1 MNDVGGRRPTRGRAR
16 EQAVLSAVIEL
27 LAEAG
32 YEALTMDA
40 VAARARASKTT
51 IYKRWRGKPE
61 LVSAAVDTLVAGRLP
76 ADTDTGSLRGDLLA
90 VVRAMSG
97 HLTSD
102 FLAMMSGLVE
112 AMRRDP
118 ALAGVLRAHL
128 MDDAP
133 AARLIIGR
141 AVARG
146 ELRSGAE
153 AELAALAH
161 EVIEAQL
168 FRQMA
173 IGAPFDDTFAAH
185 VVDDL
190 LMPVLSRRSQA
201 IM

>member
-1 MNDVGGRRPTRGRAR
+1 MNDVDGRRPTRGRAR

-90 VVRAMSG
+90 VVLAMSG

-102 FLAMMSGLVE
+102 FLAMMSGLME

-153 AELAALAH
+153 VELAALAH

-173 IGAPFDDTFAAH
+173 VGAPFDDAFAAH

-190 LMPVLSRRSQA
+190 LMPVLRRRSQG
-201 IM
+201 

>member
-1 MNDVGGRRPTRGRAR
+1 VNVVESSRPARGRAR
-16 EQAVLSAVIEL
+16 EQAVLSAVVEL
-27 LAEAG
+27 LGELG

-40 VAARARASKTT
+40 VAARARASKAT

-61 LVSAAVDTLVAGRLP
+61 LVRAAVDTVIASRVP
-76 ADTDTGSLRGDLLA
+76 ATTDTGSLRGDLMA
-90 VVRAMSG
+90 VMRALEG
-97 HLTSD
+97 HLTTD
-102 FLAMMSGLVE
+102 FLAMMSGLVH
-112 AMRRDP
+112 AMRQDP
-118 ALAGVLRAHL
+118 ALAEALRAHL

-146 ELRSGAE
+146 ELRGGAE

-161 EVIEAQL
+161 EVIEAHL

-173 IGAPFDDTFAAH
+173 VGGSLGEAFAAH

-190 LMPVLSRRSQA
+190 LIPVLTRGSQSA
-201 IM
+201 P

>member
-1 MNDVGGRRPTRGRAR
+1 VNDVDGRRPTRGQAR

-90 VVRAMSG
+90 VVLAMSG

-102 FLAMMSGLVE
+102 FLAMMSGLIE

-153 AELAALAH
+153 VELAALAH

-173 IGAPFDDTFAAH
+173 VGAPFDDAFAAH
-185 VVDDL
+185 LVDDL
-190 LMPVLSRRSQA
+190 LMPVLSRRSQG
-201 IM
+201 

>member
-1 MNDVGGRRPTRGRAR
+1 
-16 EQAVLSAVIEL
+16 
-27 LAEAG
+27 
-32 YEALTMDA
+32 
-40 VAARARASKTT
+40 
-51 IYKRWRGKPE
+51 
-61 LVSAAVDTLVAGRLP
+61 VAGRLP

-102 FLAMMSGLVE
+102 FLAMMGGLME

-128 MDDAP
+128 RDDAP
-133 AARLIIGR
+133 AAGIIIGR
-141 AVARG
+141 AIARG
-146 ELRSGAE
+146 ELPAGAE
-153 AELAALAH
+153 AELSALAH

-173 IGAPFDDTFAAH
+173 IGAPFDDAFAAH

-190 LMPVLSRRSQA
+190 VMPVLLSVKEIRGLPHCPPISQ
-201 IM
+201 I

>member
-1 MNDVGGRRPTRGRAR
+1 
-16 EQAVLSAVIEL
+16 LSAVIEL

-90 VVRAMSG
+90 VVLAMSG

-102 FLAMMSGLVE
+102 FLAMMSGLIE

-153 AELAALAH
+153 VELAALAH

-173 IGAPFDDTFAAH
+173 VGAPFDDAFAAH
-185 VVDDL
+185 LVDDL

>member
-1 MNDVGGRRPTRGRAR
+1 
-16 EQAVLSAVIEL
+16 
-27 LAEAG
+27 
-32 YEALTMDA
+32 
-40 VAARARASKTT
+40 
-51 IYKRWRGKPE
+51 
-61 LVSAAVDTLVAGRLP
+61 
-76 ADTDTGSLRGDLLA
+76 
-90 VVRAMSG
+90 
-97 HLTSD
+97 
-102 FLAMMSGLVE
+102 
-112 AMRRDP
+112 
-118 ALAGVLRAHL
+118 

-190 LMPVLSRRSQA
+190 LMPVLSRRSQG
-201 IM
+201 

>member
-1 MNDVGGRRPTRGRAR
+1 MNDVDGRRPTRGRAR

-90 VVRAMSG
+90 VVLAMSG

-146 ELRSGAE
+146 ELRGGAE
-153 AELAALAH
+153 VELAALAH

-173 IGAPFDDTFAAH
+173 IGAPFDDAFAAH

-190 LMPVLSRRSQA
+190 LMPVLSRRSQG
-201 IM
+201 

>member
-1 MNDVGGRRPTRGRAR
+1 VNDVDGRRPTRGQAR

-90 VVRAMSG
+90 VVLAMSG

-102 FLAMMSGLVE
+102 FLAMMSGLIE

-153 AELAALAH
+153 VELAALAH

-173 IGAPFDDTFAAH
+173 VGAPFDDAFAAH

-190 LMPVLSRRSQA
+190 LMPVLSRRSQG
-201 IM
+201 

>member
-1 MNDVGGRRPTRGRAR
+1 VNDVDGRRPTRGRAR
-16 EQAVLSAVIEL
+16 EQAVLSAVVEL

-90 VVRAMSG
+90 VVLAMSG

-102 FLAMMSGLVE
+102 FLAMMSGLIE

-153 AELAALAH
+153 VELAALAH

-173 IGAPFDDTFAAH
+173 VGAPFDDAFAAH

-190 LMPVLSRRSQA
+190 LMPVLRRRSQG
-201 IM
+201 